1 MSTLEQV
8 YRRSPV
14 LAQHAMATAFGL
26 KERALRYGGRFRS
39 FCDEVDRGQ
48 WLSEEALTEIQAAR
62 LRAIVAFSVEQ
73 VPYYQKLFGELNLT
87 PADIV
92 TPADLVHLPV
102 LEKETVRA
110 SPDLFR
116 PLVLRERVVSQS
128 TGGTTG
134 TPLRYWVT
142 ASAMQ
147 YNYAAYEVRFRNWAG
162 VALGDRMASINGRKI
177 VPGEQIG
184 PPFWRHNLAFN
195 QLYLSA
201 YHLTEDNLP
210 AYVAQLERFRPEVL
224 VGYVSSVHLLADH
237 INRHG
242 LEGAVRPR
250 AVMVSSETLFPWM
263 RADIERAFGCKVH
276 DGYGLGELS
285 ALITECSHG
294 GMHISPEYGAVE
306 AVEIDGEHRLVATG
320 LFNLAMPL
328 LRYDTGDVIEL
339 GEPGG
344 RCACGRQ
351 LPLVDKL
358 VGRADDYVVTPD
370 GRSVGPAPL
379 SLAFQSVPAI
389 REAQIRQ
396 DDRSSVLVSLV
407 VAPDFG
413 IDEQALLDRE
423 LRERLG
429 TELVIDYDRVESI
442 TRTTWGKRRL
452 VDSRVGRREAEGSP

>member
-1 MSTLEQV
+1 MSTLERL
-8 YRRSPV
+8 YGRTPV
-14 LAQHAMATAFGL
+14 LAQNAMATAFGV
-26 KERALRYGGRFRS
+26 KELVLRYGGRFLG
-39 FCDEVDRGQ
+39 FCDEIERAQ
-48 WLSEEALTEIQAAR
+48 WFSDDELTSIRDAR
-62 LRAIVAFSVEQ
+62 LRAMVAFSAEQ
-73 VPYYQKLFGELNLT
+73 VPYYQHLFSELGLH
-87 PADIV
+87 PSDIATV
-92 TPADLVHLPV
+92 ADLAHLPV
-102 LEKETVRA
+102 LDKETVRS
-110 SPDLFR
+110 SPEQFR
-116 PLVLRERVVSQS
+116 PLRSRERVVSQS

-134 TPLRYWVT
+134 TPLQYWVT

-162 VALGDRMASINGRKI
+162 VARGDRMASINGRKI
-177 VPGEQIG
+177 VPPEQAG

-210 AYVAQLERFRPEVL
+210 AYVARLERYRPEVI

-263 RADIERAFGCKVH
+263 RADIEQAFGCKVH

-285 ALITECSHG
+285 ALITECGHG
-294 GMHISPEYGAVE
+294 GMHISPEYGVVE
-306 AVEIDGEHRLVATG
+306 AVAMDGEPRLVATG
-320 LFNLAMPL
+320 LFNHAMPL
-328 LRYDTGDVIEL
+328 LRYDTGDVVEL
-339 GEPGG
+339 GEPGR
-344 RCACGRQ
+344 RCPCGRQ
-351 LPLVDKL
+351 LPLVDRL

-379 SLAFQSVPAI
+379 SLAFQSVPGI

-407 VAPDFG
+407 VTSAFG
-413 IDEQALLDRE
+413 TGEQTLLESE
-423 LRERLG
+423 LRQRLG
-429 TELVIDYDRVESI
+429 SELAIDYARVGSI
-442 TRTTWGKRRL
+442 ERTTWGKRRL
-452 VDSRVGRREAEGSP
+452 VDSRVGRRDDAGSA